1 VRRDDVFA
9 TSCEYQ
15 GNGREEEEHG
25 ELNRPTTH
33 GGEGENGCTVCHRHG
48 YEHVERYDSC
58 GRTREKSDDEE
69 QGGYNFAHQC
79 TVGEK
84 FGHTHAC
91 KHTFDA
97 GKSVCYL
104 KDTVEE
110 EHKTNAYSENEKS
123 NVLIA

>member
-1 VRRDDVFA
+1 MMYLPPPVNIRATAGKKKSMGSSIAQPPMGVREKLAALCAIATA
-9 TSCEYQ
+9 TSM
-15 GNGREEEEHG
+15 
-25 ELNRPTTH
+25 LN
-33 GGEGENGCTVCHRHG
+33 
-48 YEHVERYDSC
+48 
-58 GRTREKSDDEE
+58 EKSDDEE
-69 QGGYNFAHQC
+69 HGGYNFAHQC
-79 TVGEK
+79 TIGEK